1 MPLLLNEQVSWDDE
15 LYAEYIN
22 LQTYRTKEWKLV
34 MDFSEKGLH
43 ELYHLKE
50 DPQEHINI
58 YQSKAPVIVSHKQ
71 ELEEK
76 LIEKMKQIDD
86 PLLSVFHS
94 SGKE

>member
-1 MPLLLNEQVSWDDE
+1 
-15 LYAEYIN
+15 
-22 LQTYRTKEWKLV
+22 

-50 DPQEHINI
+50 DSQERINL
-58 YQSKAPVIVSHKQ
+58 YQSKAPAVVSHKQ

-76 LIEKMKQIDD
+76 LIEMMKQIDD